1 MHLRPALTA
10 ALILLFSSPAPAD
23 EEVIVTATR
32 LGSTTGA
39 WKDRV
44 RIISKD
50 EIESWSG
57 STLADLLSRASVLDI
72 HRRGPAQ
79 ADISLR
85 GSGFEQVLVLIDGVP
100 VNDPQT
106 GHHNLNL
113 PITIDDIARIEI
125 LPGIASSI
133 HGPGAFAGVI
143 NIITKTGVPQESVFR
158 ASAGSFS
165 THSSSVSIAGNNL
178 NPNRNLAYS
187 GRFSAS
193 LEHTAGHRKGTE
205 ATSLVLSHGATIFH
219 PGGLTRFRFG
229 YQDRHF
235 GAKDFYGPW
244 PSKEATG
251 TLLMLLSSVLGR
263 PDHLEILPRLSFRRH
278 DDDFLLDRYDPAGY
292 RSDHKT
298 EVMGA
303 ELAFRLNKTS
313 IGSLVLGLEHSEQE
327 VESSTLGNHD
337 RRRFGVFFEHG
348 ISLARWLHV
357 NWAVRADWGISEAN
371 RTFAFLSPSISL
383 RVDPLKDLKILLS
396 AARGFRLP
404 SFTELYYSSPA
415 NQGEPSLSP
424 EQSTAADL
432 TVVFHVAKGI
442 TLTASGFFKSDTNLV
457 DWIKVIDKAPW
468 KATSV
473 GSIDSGGGE
482 IRIQISPRYDTHLEL
497 GYTRLELSKD
507 SSDMFSSE
515 PVPISKYVFRQP
527 IDDVLLRATGPLLF
541 GIKGTLSARFRR
553 RPETDGAV
561 LIDARL
567 SRPLGPVSV
576 FLEASNILDAH
587 EEEIPGAPLPG
598 FALMVGMSFI
608 H

>member
-1 MHLRPALTA
+1 MLLRSVLTA
-10 ALILLFSSPAPAD
+10 AAILLFSSSSTAD

-32 LGSTTGA
+32 LGSTTGV

-44 RIISKD
+44 RVISKD

-57 STLADLLSRASVLDI
+57 STLADLLARASVLDV

-85 GSGFEQVLVLIDGVP
+85 GSGFEQVLVMIDGVP

-113 PITIDDIARIEI
+113 PITIDDIQRIEI

-143 NIITKTGVPQESVFR
+143 NIITKTGIPEETVFR

-165 THSSSVSIAGNNL
+165 THASSISIASNNL
-178 NPNRNLAYS
+178 KPNRKLAYS
-187 GRFSAS
+187 GRAS
-193 LEHTAGHRKGTE
+193 VGLEHTAGHRPGTE

-219 PGGLTRFRFG
+219 SGGLTRFRFG

-235 GAKDFYGPW
+235 GAADFYGPW
-244 PSKEATG
+244 PSKEATS
-251 TLLMLLSSVLGR
+251 TLLMLLSSVLGK
-263 PDHLEILPRLSFRRH
+263 PDHLEVLPRLSFRRH
-278 DDDFLLDRYDPAGY
+278 DDDFLLDRHNPTGY
-292 RSDHKT
+292 RSDHQT
-298 EVMGA
+298 RVMGA
-303 ELAFRLNKTS
+303 ELAFRLSETL
-313 IGSLVLGLEHSEQE
+313 IGSLVLGLEHNEQE
-327 VESSTLGNHD
+327 VESSTLGDHD

-348 ISLARWLHV
+348 VKLAQWLHL
-357 NWAVRADWGISEAN
+357 NWALRADWGDAE
-371 RTFAFLSPSISL
+371 FLSPSISL
-383 RVDPLKDLKILLS
+383 RIDPLKDLKVLVS

-415 NQGEPSLSP
+415 NQGEPSLLP
-424 EQSTAADL
+424 EKTTAADL
-432 TVVFHVAKGI
+432 TVVFQAAKGI
-442 TLTASGFFKSDTNLV
+442 TLTASGFIKHDTNLV
-457 DWIKVIDKAPW
+457 DWIKAIDTAPW
-468 KATSV
+468 KATNV
-473 GSIDSGGGE
+473 GSITSGGGE
-482 IRIQISPRYDTHLEL
+482 IRIQISPHHDTHLEL
-497 GYTRLELSKD
+497 GYTRLELSKNKPAP
-507 SSDMFSSE
+507 F
-515 PVPISKYVFRQP
+515 SKYVFRQP
-527 IDDVLLRATGPLLF
+527 VDDFLLRTTGPLLF

-553 RPETDGAV
+553 RPETDGAI

-567 SRPLGPVSV
+567 MRPFGPYNV

-598 FALMVGMSFI
+598 FSILAGISYNGETTGGVF
-608 H
+608 

>member
-1 MHLRPALTA
+1 MRLHQALTA
-10 ALILLFSSPAPAD
+10 TLILLFSFPAAAE

-32 LGSTTGA
+32 LGSTTGV

-44 RIISKD
+44 RVITKD
-50 EIESWSG
+50 EIDSWSG
-57 STLADLLSRASVLDI
+57 ATLSDLLSRASVLDVQ
-72 HRRGPAQ
+72 RRGPAQ

-85 GSGFEQVLVLIDGVP
+85 GSGFEQVLVLVDGVP

-113 PITIDDIARIEI
+113 PITIDDIARIEV

-143 NIITKTGVPQESVFR
+143 NIVTKSGVPEESVFR
-158 ASAGSFS
+158 AAAGSFS
-165 THSSSVSIAGNNL
+165 THSSSVSVAGNNL
-178 NPNRNLAYS
+178 QPDRKLAYS
-187 GRFSAS
+187 ARASAS
-193 LEHTAGHRKGTE
+193 LERTAGHRPGTE
-205 ATSLVLSHGATIFH
+205 ATSLVLSHGATVFH
-219 PGGLTRFRFG
+219 PGGLTRFRLG

-244 PSKEATG
+244 PSKENTG
-251 TLLMLLSSVLGR
+251 TLLVFLSSVLGD
-263 PDHLEILPRLSFRRH
+263 PQNLEVLPRLSFRRH
-278 DDDFLLDRYDPAGY
+278 DDDFLLDRNDPAGF
-292 RSDHKT
+292 RSDHQT
-298 EVMGA
+298 RAMGA
-303 ELAFRLNKTS
+303 ELAFRMNETS
-313 IGSLVLGLEHSEQE
+313 IGSLVLGLEHNEQE
-327 VESSTLGNHD
+327 IESSTLGDHD

-348 ISLARWLHV
+348 IKLARWLHL
-357 NWAVRADWGISEAN
+357 NWAMRADWGDAE
-371 RTFAFLSPSISL
+371 FLSPSISL
-383 RVDPLKDLKILLS
+383 RIDPLRDLKVLVS

-404 SFTELYYSSPA
+404 SFTELYYQSPA
-415 NQGEPSLSP
+415 NQGEPSLVP
-424 EQSTAADL
+424 EESTAADL
-432 TVVFHVAKGI
+432 TVVFQAAKGI
-442 TLTASGFFKSDTNLV
+442 TLTASGFIKHDTNLV
-457 DWIKVIDKAPW
+457 DWIKAIDTAPW
-468 KATSV
+468 KATNV
-473 GSIDSGGGE
+473 GSITSGGAE
-482 IRIQISPRYDTHLEL
+482 LRIQIRPKHNTSLEL
-497 GYTRLELSKD
+497 GYTRLQLSKNKPAP
-507 SSDMFSSE
+507 F
-515 PVPISKYVFRQP
+515 SKYVFRQP
-527 IDDVLLRATGPLLF
+527 IDDVLMRATGPLLF

>member
-1 MHLRPALTA
+1 MRLHLAFTA
-10 ALILLFSSPAPAD
+10 VMILFFSSPAPAE

-32 LGSTTGA
+32 LDSATGV

-44 RIISKD
+44 RVISEE
-50 EIESWSG
+50 EIDSWSG
-57 STLADLLSRASVLDI
+57 STLADLLSRASVLDVQ
-72 HRRGPAQ
+72 RRGPAQ

-85 GSGFEQVLVLIDGVP
+85 GSGFEQVLVLVDGVP

-113 PITIDDIARIEI
+113 PITIDDIQRIEV

-143 NIITKTGVPQESVFR
+143 NIVTKTGVPQESVFR
-158 ASAGSFS
+158 ASAGSFN

-178 NPNRNLAYS
+178 NPDRNLAYS
-187 GRFSAS
+187 GRFSAG
-193 LEHTAGHRKGTE
+193 LEHTAGHRPGTE

-219 PGGLTRFRFG
+219 PGGLTRFRIG

-235 GAKDFYGPW
+235 GAADFYGPW

-251 TLLMLLSSVLGR
+251 TFLLTLSSLVGK
-263 PDHLEILPRLSFRRH
+263 PDHLEVLPRLSFRRH
-278 DDDFLLDRYDPAGY
+278 DDDFLLDRYNPAGY

-303 ELAFRLNKTS
+303 ELAFRMNDTF
-313 IGSLVLGLEHSEQE
+313 IGSLVLGLEHNEQE
-327 VESSTLGNHD
+327 VESSTLGDHD
-337 RRRFGVFFEHG
+337 RRRFGIFFEHG
-348 ISLARWLHV
+348 IKLARWLHL
-357 NWAVRADWGISEAN
+357 NWAVRADWGDAE
-371 RTFAFLSPSISL
+371 FLSPSVSL
-383 RVDPLKDLKILLS
+383 RIDPLKELKVLVS

-415 NQGEPSLSP
+415 NQGEPSLLP
-424 EQSTAADL
+424 EKTTAADL
-432 TVVFHVAKGI
+432 TVVFQAAKGI
-442 TLTASGFFKSDTNLV
+442 TLTASGFIKHDANLV
-457 DWIKVIDKAPW
+457 DWIKAIETAPW
-468 KATSV
+468 KATNV
-473 GSIDSGGGE
+473 GTITSGGGE
-482 IRIQISPRYDTHLEL
+482 VRIQIRPKHNASLEL
-497 GYTRLELSKD
+497 GYTRLELSKNQPAP
-507 SSDMFSSE
+507 F
-515 PVPISKYVFRQP
+515 SKYVFRQP

-553 RPETDGAV
+553 RPETDGAI

-567 SRPLGPVSV
+567 MRPLGPVNV

-598 FALMVGMSFI
+598 FSLMAGISFI